1 MFWSA
6 TPLALPFQLNALME
20 WTGSWL
26 NIFRHLG
33 KFYIRLENYG
43 ESLHKNYLN
52 QICLYLEPN
61 IRFQQEG
68 EEQDIWRTSSILTPL
83 EMGIQS
89 ALDISWAESTIQLR
103 RRQASQQI
111 WSCPDMISGLDFAI
125 LPPQLDLHLHQLS
138 IKSLLLP
145 FQAPLVCC
153 GDHWPV
159 CYWSGYFAI
168 GENCTED
175 LLFLYNRQVYEK
187 SLLCFPAPCWHIFS
201 ANI

>member
-1 MFWSA
+1 MNWFLIKHFSA
-6 TPLALPFQLNALME
+6 SWKILHQAGELWRKLAQKLFEPNLSVPWAKHKVP
-20 WTGSWL
+20 TRRRRAG
-26 NIFRHLG
+26 H
-33 KFYIRLENYG
+33 LEN
-43 ESLHKNYLN
+43 
-52 QICLYLEPN
+52 
-61 IRFQQEG
+61 
-68 EEQDIWRTSSILTPL
+68 TILTPL
-83 EMGIQS
+83 LMRIQS
-89 ALDISWAESTIQLR
+89 ASDISWAESTTQLR
-103 RRQASQQI
+103 QLRQI

-125 LPPQLDLHLHQLS
+125 LPPRLDLHLHQLS

-187 SLLCFPAPCWHIFS
+187 SLRCFPAPCWHIFS